1 MYKLLKPKKI
11 DSNTIIEKFELSLLS
26 IFVLFLNQITP
37 WYLFETFKP
46 FQGGI
51 LENSCQSLEGRIMTL
66 RFKSNY
72 KSPEYGSK
80 NK

>member
-1 MYKLLKPKKI
+1 M
-11 DSNTIIEKFELSLLS
+11 DSNITIDKFYLSVPS
-26 IFVLFLNQITP
+26 IFVLFLNHITP
-37 WYLFETFKP
+37 WYLFETFKLL
-46 FQGGI
+46 QGGI
-51 LENSCQSLEGRIMTL
+51 LKKPCQSLEGRIMTL